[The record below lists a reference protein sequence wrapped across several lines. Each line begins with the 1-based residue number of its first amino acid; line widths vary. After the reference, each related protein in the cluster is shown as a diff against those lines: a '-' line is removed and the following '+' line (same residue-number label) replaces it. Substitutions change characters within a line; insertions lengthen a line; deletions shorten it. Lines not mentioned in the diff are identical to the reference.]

1 MAGGLLTQYLGWRAV
16 FLVNPP
22 IIALMLALVPRLPAG
37 KRSGGGGIDVRGALL
52 VTTGIAAL
60 IGAILAGYV
69 YFASLYLQKVLG
81 FSPVEPA
88 WHWSRRRSPWCSSP
102 HWGLTA
108 GASYPAAVLPGLILA
123 AAGVGLAMPTAL
135 NPATSR
141 LALAVSLARE
151 QPGLD
156 ERPVGPG

>member
-1 MAGGLLTQYLGWRAV
+1 M

-22 IIALMLALVPRLPAG
+22 IIAIMLALVPRLPAG

-81 FSPVEPA
+81 FSPVE
-88 WHWSRRRSPWCSSP
+88 
-102 HWGLTA
+102 TD
-108 GASYPAAVLPGLILA
+108 
-123 AAGVGLAMPTAL
+123 
-135 NPATSR
+135 
-141 LALAVSLARE
+141 LALVPSTITVVLISTLGTHRRGQLPRRGAARPD
-151 QPGLD
+151 PGRGLGRARNAHRV
-156 ERPVGPG
+156 EPGHQQAGTGGFTRSGTARPR